1 MKHEFIGEKGNIAA
15 FFDFDGTLFTGH
27 LWQGIVKHHI
37 KYKVKLVSVL
47 MYLAA
52 NFPLAFAGELASKLN
67 ITGEEWYKIKWGED
81 LATLLKG
88 FKKEEVIRIF
98 QWITDNYFMKL
109 LRPDVM
115 ALLQWHRSENH
126 ITVLLSGSFSDFL
139 EIIKQEL
146 DIDYIVGTKLEVIND
161 VYSGRIIKPLC
172 FGINKAKLL
181 EEFISQ
187 ARLNIDFGLSFAY
200 ADSVLDAPI
209 LQLVGNPVATYPD
222 RELLTLA
229 KRRGW
234 QILPSSYSPELSQ
247 PKPR

>member
-1 MKHEFIGEKGNIAA
+1 MGEKRNIAA

-27 LWQGIVKHHI
+27 LWQGVVKHHI

-47 MYLAA
+47 IYLAT
-52 NFPLAFAGELASKLN
+52 NFPLAFAGQLANKLN

-88 FKKEEVIRIF
+88 FKKEEGMRMF
-98 QWITDNYFMKL
+98 EWITDNYFMKL

-115 ALLQWHRSENH
+115 ALLQQHRNENH

-139 EIIKQEL
+139 EIIRQEL

-187 ARLNIDFGLSFAY
+187 ARLNIDFSLSFAY
-200 ADSVLDAPI
+200 ADSILDTPI
-209 LQLVGNPVATYPD
+209 LQMVGNPVATYPD
-222 RELLTLA
+222 KELLALA
-229 KRRGW
+229 QRQSW
-234 QILPSSYSPELSQ
+234 QILPNPI
-247 PKPR
+247 P

>member
-1 MKHEFIGEKGNIAA
+1 MEHEFIGEKRNIAA

-37 KYKVKLVSVL
+37 KHKVKLVSVL
-47 MYLAA
+47 MYLAT
-52 NFPLAFAGELASKLN
+52 NFPLAFAGELASKIN

-115 ALLQWHRSENH
+115 ALLQRHRNENH

-234 QILPSSYSPELSQ
+234 QILPSSYSPESRQ
-247 PKPR
+247 TKPR